1 MLTFQKKRRG
11 NQVVDDDD
19 GEQSEYELPYL
30 DLDKRSDTID
40 DNGQE
45 NRRGMHAVNDRGRR
59 DYSLKNNTAQKSNN
73 QVRVP
78 SMS

>member
-1 MLTFQKKRRG
+1 
-11 NQVVDDDD
+11 V
-19 GEQSEYELPYL
+19 
-30 DLDKRSDTID
+30 
-40 DNGQE
+40 
-45 NRRGMHAVNDRGRR
+45 HAVNDRGRR